1 MTKLPKRILFAR
13 AADLSNLNAQ
23 AKNVQYILRHWKSQ
37 EYKPS
42 VVAFSTPDPRVA
54 ANPNVEVL
62 HLRNDRLWRVALFA
76 LYMRGFDAVFCP
88 GLHYIADWL
97 ALKTRALLG
106 HRLVVIST
114 VEGLLAGEAD
124 RSNEQLYASVAG
136 HEVHCQTVPQP
147 ILRRAEAIDE
157 MADHIIAISPFL
169 ARLATSRYGSKVST
183 LPLGVDKAMF
193 VRSGWNR
200 RTRPRVI
207 GAGTVGPRKR
217 PQLFIKLAR
226 IFPQAD
232 FVWYGEG
239 ELRASLQAEAAH
251 GGLSNI
257 EFPGAV
263 DPEVLAREFTA
274 SDIFILPSLAE
285 GVPKVTQE
293 AAAAGLAQIIFGFY
307 EAPTVRDGVNGFVV
321 WNDDELVPRLGQM
334 LKDPDMVAKMGRAGV
349 EMATAWSWD
358 IVAPQWEQR
367 IIGVLEGGNLAK
379 QDRDS
384 PLAS

>member
-1 MTKLPKRILFAR
+1 
-13 AADLSNLNAQ
+13 
-23 AKNVQYILRHWKSQ
+23 
-37 EYKPS
+37 
-42 VVAFSTPDPRVA
+42 
-54 ANPNVEVL
+54 
-62 HLRNDRLWRVALFA
+62 
-76 LYMRGFDAVFCP
+76 
-88 GLHYIADWL
+88 
-97 ALKTRALLG
+97 
-106 HRLVVIST
+106 
-114 VEGLLAGEAD
+114 
-124 RSNEQLYASVAG
+124 
-136 HEVHCQTVPQP
+136 
-147 ILRRAEAIDE
+147 
-157 MADHIIAISPFL
+157 
-169 ARLATSRYGSKVST
+169 
-183 LPLGVDKAMF
+183 MF